1 MQEIKSLKDLE
12 KALKGRRKKRLAVA
26 YAQDPNTIMAVHR
39 AVDEGHVEGILVGD
53 KEKILSLCKE
63 KGIDSSIFTIV
74 HEPDEKKSGVRAV
87 ELVHNG
93 EADIVMKGLIST
105 IYYMKAILNKEK
117 GLLPKGSTLTHIAV
131 LDIPTYDKLLIVS
144 DVAIIPEPTLQQKVD
159 MTKYCIDAAHKLGV
173 EKPKVAIIAANEKVS
188 EKMPPTMD
196 AAIISKMAEREQI
209 KGAIVD
215 GPLALDVA
223 ISKEACDIKGLKTP
237 VDGFADILIFPN
249 IETGNVFYK
258 STTILAK
265 GLLAG
270 IVVGA
275 KAPVV
280 LTSRADSD
288 DSKYYSI
295 LLGAVLA
302 NE

>member
-1 MQEIKSLKDLE
+1 MIDIKHLDDLE
-12 KALKGRRKKRLAVA
+12 KVLKGKRKKRVAVA
-26 YAQDPNTIMAVHR
+26 YAQDPNTIMAVHK
-39 AVDEGHVEGILVGD
+39 AVDEKLVDAILIGD
-53 KEKILSLCKE
+53 ESKIEALCKE
-63 KGIDSSIFTIV
+63 KGISSSSFRII
-74 HEPDEKKSGVRAV
+74 HEPDEQKSGLKAV
-87 ELVHNG
+87 EMVHNG

-105 IYYMKAILNKEK
+105 IYYMKAILHKEK

-144 DVAIIPEPTLQQKVD
+144 DVAIIPEPTLKQKID
-159 MTKYCIDAAHKLGV
+159 MTNYCINAAHKLGI
-173 EKPKVAIIAANEKVS
+173 KNPKVAIIAANEKVS
-188 EKMPPTMD
+188 ERMQPTLD
-196 AAIISKMAEREQI
+196 AAVLSKMADRHQI

-223 ISKEACDIKGLKTP
+223 LSKEACDIKGLKTP
-237 VDGFADILIFPN
+237 VEGFADILIFPS

-265 GLLAG
+265 GSLAG

-275 KAPVV
+275 KAPVI

-295 LLGAVLA
+295 LLGAILA
-302 NE
+302 EE